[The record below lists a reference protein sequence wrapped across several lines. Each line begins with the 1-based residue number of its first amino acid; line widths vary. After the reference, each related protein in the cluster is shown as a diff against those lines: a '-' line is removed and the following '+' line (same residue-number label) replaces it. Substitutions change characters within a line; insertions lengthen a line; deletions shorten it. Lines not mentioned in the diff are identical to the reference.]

1 MCVVHDK
8 LIDFY
13 MDKVASFIAESQ
25 SHYSAQQAR
34 PGQSLISDEFLG
46 YRGPTNRQL
55 RHVTGEE
62 NMSKVFP
69 VPTSR
74 GSANV

>member
-25 SHYSAQQAR
+25 SHYSAQHSQGFEKEKLNNSVLCR
-34 PGQSLISDEFLG
+34 RKNLL
-46 YRGPTNRQL
+46 
-55 RHVTGEE
+55 
-62 NMSKVFP
+62 
-69 VPTSR
+69 
-74 GSANV
+74 